1 MTIIRSTL
9 IGITLTSLLAGC
21 ASSSRSIDTK
31 SVDEYYREAQQE
43 IRVSELDDAA
53 KLIRQMEI
61 TYPFNP
67 VTHKLLLDL
76 AYAYSHHQRY
86 SEAIAI
92 TNRFIAQYPY
102 HDKVDYAYYIK
113 ALTNFNHGVE
123 ALDARKHP
131 DPREANPIYARE
143 AFKNFADLIRRF
155 PKSQYVADAKKR
167 MTHLR
172 NMLAQHEITLA
183 RVSYDEGDTE
193 MALQRAKYVLDN
205 YPNTPAA
212 HMAMDLL
219 AQASHDGD
227 SVKTEQTAAT
237 TTNLP
242 KLQDPAK
249 LAQLV
254 ADAQAKAPPTPV
266 ANPVAERNTIGPD
279 IKPDIHGESWL
290 LAQNPNHY
298 TIQLAGTTRGS
309 WLQSFFA
316 EKQLGEG
323 VAYYTS
329 KRKGQ
334 TWYTALYGDYPSYQA
349 AKRAIRE
356 LEQKTGIKD
365 LWIRKYKDVQ
375 KQIQASAT
383 P

>member
-1 MTIIRSTL
+1 MTIIKSTL
-9 IGITLTSLLAGC
+9 IGITLVSLLSGC
-21 ASSSRSIDTK
+21 ASNSKSIDTK
-31 SVDEYYREAQQE
+31 SVDQYYREAQQE

-53 KLIRQMEI
+53 ELIRQMEI

-76 AYAYSHHQRY
+76 AYAYSHQQRY

-113 ALTNFNHGVE
+113 ALTNFNQGVE
-123 ALDARKHP
+123 ALDAEKHP
-131 DPREANPIYARE
+131 DPRKADPIYARE

-155 PKSQYVADAKKR
+155 PKSQYVADSKKR

-172 NMLAQHEITLA
+172 NILAQHEIALA
-183 RVSYDEGDTE
+183 RVTYDEGDTV

-219 AQASHDGD
+219 AQASSNGD
-227 SVKTEQTAAT
+227 SIKTKETET
-237 TTNLP
+237 ETTNWP
-242 KLQDPAK
+242 EQQSSTK

-254 ADAQAKAPPTPV
+254 ADAQVKAPPAPVATPV
-266 ANPVAERNTIGPD
+266 AVHTIGPD
-279 IKPDIHGESWL
+279 SKPDIYGESWL

-298 TIQLAGTTRGS
+298 TIQLAGTTKGS
-309 WLQSFFA
+309 WLESFFA

-323 VAYYTS
+323 AAYYTS
-329 KRKGQ
+329 QRKGQ

-349 AKRAIRE
+349 AKQAIRE